1 MKKRENTS
9 RYERTKHGLVFDAD
23 KYHLKGTF
31 IILHLLKLVGS
42 KKNYINLC
50 VTFKICRMLAP
61 QTSENPIYFHTTTK
75 NSTAFRKVRLPTA
88 LIKSFFVFKPNTSIT
103 VLNS

>member
-75 NSTAFRKVRLPTA
+75 NSTAFRKVRLHA
-88 LIKSFFVFKPNTSIT
+88 YNTYQK
-103 VLNS
+103 LFRF